1 MVNWA
6 SDARQHAITQAQRRK
21 KGEVN
26 PLLPLGGT
34 PEYTGHAR
42 DPRDRSRTHFKDLSS
57 SHPNNPTFSKLAS
70 QEDAYWKSG
79 AWIPDAGLKTDTS
92 IEETIGLVT
101 GIPSLARLGAT
112 GVRAAVGS
120 GRQAL
125 ANRGVGGWT
134 KVMDPGRREFMK
146 VGAGLA
152 AATVVPPKIL
162 MDVLGGAVKKAAPL
176 QGPNHVAQ
184 NAAVALYKRINRQ
197 AKEHGEFLFT
207 DPAPEFYLGGYN
219 SEAMKISKDF
229 FIKDISRKGAT
240 RKEIQTATRVYREGL
255 QEEQKLWAK
264 EAKVWTDKRKELI
277 DARGDLPQMH
287 GWKPE
292 GLERRVA
299 DTIGKTEELAG
310 VYKDEIAGVLELMRE
325 IPTLRRTAR
334 ESLRVQRTLG
344 SVSRPT
350 PNSPGTTMSR
360 PRHGGGTV
368 PIKVKPGGPS
378 PSSPRPGRRNRTRTQ
393 KAIESYQESL
403 RNRNRR

>member
-34 PEYTGHAR
+34 PEYTGYAR

-162 MDVLGGAVKKAAPL
+162 MDVLGGAAKKAAP
-176 QGPNHVAQ
+176 AAA
-184 NAAVALYKRINRQ
+184 AAVTPYADSAAMALYKKIAREPFRWEAATFN
-197 AKEHGEFLFT
+197 
-207 DPAPEFYLGGYN
+207 YN
-219 SEAMKISKDF
+219 SRGMPGAWSSNPHRSRELSQYYRDQYYHWKGRDKQLRNFKEDIYEEAMDEEFMMEMELNGKLDDYVGHPSPGNHIGDVMDTAEKHVHDN
-229 FIKDISRKGAT
+229 IMTARKL
-240 RKEIQTATRVYREGL
+240 RYNFL
-255 QEEQKLWAK
+255 EQFKSDMAQ
-264 EAKVWTDKRKELI
+264 AQKRKKL
-277 DARGDLPQMH
+277 
-287 GWKPE
+287 
-292 GLERRVA
+292 
-299 DTIGKTEELAG
+299 GKAITNNQSG
-310 VYKDEIAGVLELMRE
+310 KSGNYGGTGH
-325 IPTLRRTAR
+325 PT
-334 ESLRVQRTLG
+334 
-344 SVSRPT
+344 
-350 PNSPGTTMSR
+350 GTTMSR